1 MKNFRLLI
9 LGCIVAAFSSCATV
23 KTSFSDTQAR
33 IQEVHTAAY
42 AKPLTVELIVDTVKG
57 RINDPWIFTKEE
69 VEIDM
74 RGDLTNVRS
83 RAVYLSSQKH
93 NADVIVAPMFNV
105 ETSKDGKGYQVTV
118 TGFPAYFKNWQP
130 AKESDYEWIR
140 TEKFITPLTW
150 EKVSAIVK

>member
-1 MKNFRLLI
+1 
-9 LGCIVAAFSSCATV
+9 
-23 KTSFSDTQAR
+23 
-33 IQEVHTAAY
+33 
-42 AKPLTVELIVDTVKG
+42 
-57 RINDPWIFTKEE
+57 
-69 VEIDM
+69 M